1 MVLIEGPDQVGKSY
15 QAAQFTGSDRTGQA
29 YWMDLGEGAA
39 DEYINV
45 PGADYLILDHD
56 GTWSDI
62 IHQIQEATKEAEK
75 SSDKPA
81 VLVIDSMSNVWDML
95 KAWVNARA
103 RNSRNGKKLL
113 ASDPDAEIKPA
124 PNLWNDAND
133 RHHQLM
139 NLLARFPGI
148 VILTAKG
155 RETMA
160 VDSDGRPI
168 PGAKDYSVEA
178 NKNLPFRVNAHVR
191 LSREDAPVVVSFR
204 SATNG
209 MRPGVDRP
217 VKYPDF
223 TLEHLVFDVM
233 GLKEAQTRTVTP
245 LVTDE
250 KALADAA
257 RAELGAFIREHSL
270 SYKQLA
276 ERFSRDTDSTL
287 EDTTDAQAVKNLLDE
302 LRLDQAASVEPVL
315 SETP

>member
-124 PNLWNDAND
+124 PICGTT
-133 RHHQLM
+133 
-139 NLLARFPGI
+139 PT
-148 VILTAKG
+148 TA
-155 RETMA
+155 T
-160 VDSDGRPI
+160 
-168 PGAKDYSVEA
+168 
-178 NKNLPFRVNAHVR
+178 
-191 LSREDAPVVVSFR
+191 
-204 SATNG
+204 TN
-209 MRPGVDRP
+209 
-217 VKYPDF
+217 
-223 TLEHLVFDVM
+223 
-233 GLKEAQTRTVTP
+233 
-245 LVTDE
+245 
-250 KALADAA
+250 
-257 RAELGAFIREHSL
+257 S
-270 SYKQLA
+270 
-276 ERFSRDTDSTL
+276 
-287 EDTTDAQAVKNLLDE
+287 
-302 LRLDQAASVEPVL
+302 
-315 SETP
+315 